1 MDLHEAKTT
10 VRRGRGRGRGVDKSK
25 SRGRSRGRSKSRSRG
40 DKSVARGGA
49 AKGAEDPCKILKK
62 FKVCLAKNSMISNKI
77 LDRRYEFVEMLEDT
91 QYYTDPAQYMKNEP
105 KYEGGK
111 PTKVLDRDQEQRCCR

>member
-1 MDLHEAKTT
+1 M
-10 VRRGRGRGRGVDKSK
+10 DKSK